1 MKALTP
7 KQLSSRLSRQ
17 LQSVS
22 QGVDQAIAWVEET
35 RRNVPRLDMEAD
47 RLIIKLRRCR
57 NKARGLSESSLKEI
71 AMGMFGLAQ
80 GGKTYL
86 LTSLAGG
93 ENGRIETSIGGVTLD
108 YQKNIN
114 PDNQQPAFVTRFTRQ
129 VEGKSTPNPVQLQLL
144 NEADIARI
152 IAYAVIL
159 DTDQG
164 NAPELDEQHI
174 ADHLKTLSLHRQQEP
189 VAGLTSDDVVALWD
203 YLMRHDA
210 RRQKPLERKFWPLAV
225 ELAPYLGI
233 DDRAALFSVLWGEQ
247 AEYTSLYRHFSHT
260 LEQLSG
266 ARKVLAPISLLVDE
280 SLQPDSGIFNAG
292 QFDRLNSPSDLSVQ
306 VRPIVN
312 GRAARGVELSLA
324 ELIMLAAEVQIPLL
338 SPPKETLFGQVDLLD
353 FPGFSLQDD
362 AEPEPDDDNP
372 DRLLRHK
379 PHPLSR
385 ALLRAKRAY
394 LLERYNDDQEMNLL
408 MVCTAAACKADVRH
422 VGRALD
428 FWVRH
433 TQGENPQIR
442 SRRKP
447 GLIWAVTRHDRRFTH
462 GHNNDEAVQRYVGN
476 PGDAWG
482 TMLAM
487 DKRGINR
494 MAAWLDAEVRRE
506 VKLGRINEQLSE
518 LQRELSDNLLGSWY
532 QPAGADDPA
541 RKQHIAESMLKALQT
556 RTGVHGELLERLL
569 PSREEL
575 RRLYLQ
581 QQEQQPPRNFASYQ
595 ETLDTA
601 VPLVSYEPFGVGLD
615 IDLFSDEEPVES
627 EDKEAKKTPVI
638 PAHADEETAD
648 SHSYEAE
655 FARNLYR
662 YWVNHL
668 RNLPENIAIIELLG
682 INRPTIEMLVEE
694 LITASVRLKID
705 DELQT
710 MLVDSGQLGINR
722 ESKADRQVSR
732 ALNVLGDFVAWLGF
746 QQVPE
751 AQRPDSR
758 VNKGNK
764 IFAKP
769 EKQVANFGS
778 SRRLTKLSATPV
790 NNTAYYIYDWLIG
803 LNEMIIQNAGYAA
816 GRDIKPKQR
825 ERLGTILNVI
835 KPAEG

>member
-1 MKALTP
+1 MKPLTP

-93 ENGRIETSIGGVTLD
+93 ENGRIETSVGGVTLD

-129 VEGKSTPNPVQLQLL
+129 VEGKNTPNPVQLQLL
-144 NEADIARI
+144 HEADIARI
-152 IAYAVIL
+152 MAYSFIL
-159 DTDQG
+159 EDAQNDT
-164 NAPELDEQHI
+164 AELDEQHI
-174 ADHLKTLSLHRQQEP
+174 AEHLKTLSLHRQQEP
-189 VAGLTSDDVVALWD
+189 VAGLGSDDVVALWD
-203 YLMRHDA
+203 YLTRHDA

-225 ELAPYLGI
+225 ELAPHLSI
-233 DDRAALFSVLWGEQ
+233 DDRASLFSVLWGER
-247 AEYTSLYRHFSHT
+247 ADYTSLYRHFAHT

-280 SLQPDSGIFNAG
+280 ALQPDSGIFNAS

-324 ELIMLAAEVQIPLL
+324 ELIMLTAEVLIPLL

-353 FPGFSLQDD
+353 FPGFSLQD
-362 AEPEPDDDNP
+362 EPEAEVDDDNP
-372 DRLLRHK
+372 DRLLRLK

-385 ALLRAKRAY
+385 ALMRAKRAY
-394 LLERYNDDQEMNLL
+394 LLERYTDDQEMNLL

-494 MAAWLDAEVRRE
+494 MAAWLDTEVRRE

-569 PSREEL
+569 PSRDEL
-575 RRLYLQ
+575 RHLYLQ
-581 QQEQQPPRNFASYQ
+581 QQVQQSRNFAAYQ
-595 ETLDTA
+595 ETPDTA
-601 VPLVSYEPFGVGLD
+601 VPMASYEPFGVGLD
-615 IDLFSDEEPVES
+615 IDLFSDDSEQAES
-627 EDKEAKKTPVI
+627 EEKPTPVV
-638 PAHADEETAD
+638 PVVQTEEDQAEN
-648 SHSYEAE
+648 HSYEAE

-662 YWVNHL
+662 YWINHL
-668 RNLPENIAIIELLG
+668 RNLPENVAIIELLG

-694 LITASVRLKID
+694 LITASVRLKLE
-705 DELQT
+705 DELQI

-746 QQVPE
+746 QQISE
-751 AQRPDSR
+751 SLRPDSR

-769 EKQVANFGS
+769 EKQVANFGA
-778 SRRLTKLSATPV
+778 SRRLTKLSVTPV

-825 ERLGTILNVI
+825 ERLGTILSQI
-835 KPAEG
+835 KPTES

>member
-1 MKALTP
+1 MKPLTP

-93 ENGRIETSIGGVTLD
+93 ENGRIETSVGGVTLD

-129 VEGKSTPNPVQLQLL
+129 VEGKNTPNPVQLQLL
-144 NEADIARI
+144 HEADIARI
-152 IAYAVIL
+152 MAYSFIL
-159 DTDQG
+159 EDAQNDT
-164 NAPELDEQHI
+164 AELDEQHI
-174 ADHLKTLSLHRQQEP
+174 AEHLKTLSLHRQQEP
-189 VAGLTSDDVVALWD
+189 VAGLGSDDVVALWD
-203 YLMRHDA
+203 YLTRHDA

-225 ELAPYLGI
+225 ELAPHLSI
-233 DDRAALFSVLWGEQ
+233 DDRASLFSVLWGER
-247 AEYTSLYRHFSHT
+247 ADYTSLYRHFAHT

-280 SLQPDSGIFNAG
+280 ALQPDSGIFNAS

-324 ELIMLAAEVQIPLL
+324 ELIMLTAEVLIPLL

-353 FPGFSLQDD
+353 FPGFSLQD
-362 AEPEPDDDNP
+362 EPEAESDDDNP
-372 DRLLRHK
+372 DRLLRLK

-394 LLERYNDDQEMNLL
+394 LLERYTDDQEMNLL

-494 MAAWLDAEVRRE
+494 MAAWLDTEVRRE

-569 PSREEL
+569 PSRDEL
-575 RRLYLQ
+575 RHLYLQ
-581 QQEQQPPRNFASYQ
+581 QQVQQSRNFAAYQ
-595 ETLDTA
+595 ETPDTA
-601 VPLVSYEPFGVGLD
+601 VPMASYEPFGVGLD
-615 IDLFSDEEPVES
+615 IDLFSDESEQAES
-627 EDKEAKKTPVI
+627 EEKPTPVV
-638 PAHADEETAD
+638 PVVQTEEDQAEN
-648 SHSYEAE
+648 HSYEAE

-662 YWVNHL
+662 YWINHL
-668 RNLPENIAIIELLG
+668 RNLPENVAIIELLG

-694 LITASVRLKID
+694 LITASIRLKLE
-705 DELQT
+705 DELQI

-746 QQVPE
+746 QQISE
-751 AQRPDSR
+751 SLRPDSR

-769 EKQVANFGS
+769 EKQVANFGA
-778 SRRLTKLSATPV
+778 SRRLTKLSVTPV

-825 ERLGTILNVI
+825 ERLGTILSQI
-835 KPAEG
+835 KPTEG

>member
-1 MKALTP
+1 MKPLTP

-22 QGVDQAIAWVEET
+22 QGVDQAITWVEET

-57 NKARGLSESSLKEI
+57 NKARGLSDSSLKEI

-93 ENGRIETSIGGVTLD
+93 ENGRIETSVGGVTLD

-129 VEGKSTPNPVQLQLL
+129 AEGKNTPNPVQLQLL

-152 IAYAVIL
+152 MAYAFIL
-159 DTDQG
+159 DDSQN

-174 ADHLKTLSLHRQQEP
+174 AEHLKTLSRHRQQEP
-189 VAGLTSDDVVALWD
+189 VAGLSSDDVVAIWD

-225 ELAPYLGI
+225 ELAPHLGI
-233 DDRAALFSVLWGEQ
+233 DDRASLFSILWGER
-247 AEYTSLYRHFSHT
+247 AEYTSLYRHFAHT

-266 ARKVLAPISLLVDE
+266 ARKVLAPISLLVDDA
-280 SLQPDSGIFNAG
+280 LQPDSGIFNAN
-292 QFDRLNSPSDLSVQ
+292 QFDRLNSPSDLSAQ

-312 GRAARGVELSLA
+312 GRAARTVELSLA
-324 ELIMLAAEVQIPLL
+324 ELIMLTAEVQIPLL

-353 FPGFSLQDD
+353 FPGFSLQD
-362 AEPEPDDDNP
+362 EPEFESDDENP
-372 DRLLRHK
+372 DRLLRLK

-394 LLERYNDDQEMNLL
+394 LLERYTDDQEMNLL

-462 GHNNDEAVQRYVGN
+462 GQNNDEAVQRYVGN

-494 MAAWLDAEVRRE
+494 MAAWLDTEVRRE

-532 QPAGADDPA
+532 QPSGADDPA
-541 RKQHIAESMLKALQT
+541 HKQRIAESMLKALQT

-569 PSREEL
+569 PSRDEL

-581 QQEQQPPRNFASYQ
+581 QQEQPQRNFASYQ
-595 ETLDTA
+595 ETPDTA

-615 IDLFSDEEPVES
+615 IDLFSNDTEQ
-627 EDKEAKKTPVI
+627 
-638 PAHADEETAD
+638 AD
-648 SHSYEAE
+648 SEEKTLLAAPVHTDEDQAENHSYETE

-668 RNLPENIAIIELLG
+668 RNLPENTAIIELLG

-694 LITASVRLKID
+694 LITASVRLRIED
-705 DELQT
+705 DLQI
-710 MLVDSGQLGINR
+710 MLVDSGQLGVNR

-746 QQVPE
+746 QQVSE
-751 AQRPDSR
+751 SLRPDSR

-769 EKQVANFGS
+769 EKQTANFGS

-825 ERLGTILNVI
+825 ERLGTILSLI
-835 KPAEG
+835 KPTEG

>member
-1 MKALTP
+1 MKPLTP

-93 ENGRIETSIGGVTLD
+93 ENGRIETSVGGVTLD

-129 VEGKSTPNPVQLQLL
+129 VEGKNTPNPVQLQLL
-144 NEADIARI
+144 HEADIARI
-152 IAYAVIL
+152 MAYSFIL
-159 DTDQG
+159 EDAQNDT
-164 NAPELDEQHI
+164 AELDEQHI
-174 ADHLKTLSLHRQQEP
+174 AEHLKTLSLHRQQEP
-189 VAGLTSDDVVALWD
+189 VAGLGSDDVVALWD
-203 YLMRHDA
+203 YLTRHDA

-225 ELAPYLGI
+225 ELAPHLSI
-233 DDRAALFSVLWGEQ
+233 DDRASLFSVLWGER
-247 AEYTSLYRHFSHT
+247 ADYTSLYRHFAHT

-280 SLQPDSGIFNAG
+280 ALQPDSGIFNAS

-312 GRAARGVELSLA
+312 GRAARGMELSLA
-324 ELIMLAAEVQIPLL
+324 ELIMLTAEVLIPLL

-353 FPGFSLQDD
+353 FPGFSLQD
-362 AEPEPDDDNP
+362 EPEAEVDDDNP
-372 DRLLRHK
+372 DRLLRLK

-394 LLERYNDDQEMNLL
+394 LLERYTDDQEMNLL

-494 MAAWLDAEVRRE
+494 MAAWLDTEVRRE

-569 PSREEL
+569 PSRDEL
-575 RRLYLQ
+575 RHLYLQ
-581 QQEQQPPRNFASYQ
+581 QQVQQSRNFAAYQ
-595 ETLDTA
+595 ETPDTA
-601 VPLVSYEPFGVGLD
+601 VPMASYEPFGVGLD
-615 IDLFSDEEPVES
+615 IDLFSDESEQAES
-627 EDKEAKKTPVI
+627 EEKPTPVV
-638 PAHADEETAD
+638 PVVQTEEDQAEN
-648 SHSYEAE
+648 HSYEAE

-662 YWVNHL
+662 YWINHL
-668 RNLPENIAIIELLG
+668 RNLPENVAIIELLG

-694 LITASVRLKID
+694 LITASVRLKLE
-705 DELQT
+705 DELQI

-746 QQVPE
+746 QQISE
-751 AQRPDSR
+751 SLRPDSR

-769 EKQVANFGS
+769 EKQVANFGA
-778 SRRLTKLSATPV
+778 SRRLTKLSVTPV

-825 ERLGTILNVI
+825 ERLGTILSQI
-835 KPAEG
+835 KPTES

>member
-1 MKALTP
+1 MKPLTP

-93 ENGRIETSIGGVTLD
+93 ENGRIETSVGGVTLD

-129 VEGKSTPNPVQLQLL
+129 VEGKNTPNPVQLQLL

-152 IAYAVIL
+152 MAYSFIL
-159 DTDQG
+159 EDAQNDT
-164 NAPELDEQHI
+164 AELDEQHI
-174 ADHLKTLSLHRQQEP
+174 AEHLKTLSLHRQQEP
-189 VAGLTSDDVVALWD
+189 VAGLSSDDVVALWD
-203 YLMRHDA
+203 YLTRHDA

-225 ELAPYLGI
+225 ELAPHLSI
-233 DDRAALFSVLWGEQ
+233 DDRASLFSVLWGER
-247 AEYTSLYRHFSHT
+247 ADYTSLYRHFAHT

-280 SLQPDSGIFNAG
+280 ALQPDSGIFNAS

-324 ELIMLAAEVQIPLL
+324 ELIMLTAEVLIPLL
-338 SPPKETLFGQVDLLD
+338 APPKETLFGQVDLLD
-353 FPGFSLQDD
+353 FPGFSLQD
-362 AEPEPDDDNP
+362 EPEAEVDDDNP
-372 DRLLRHK
+372 DRLLRLK

-394 LLERYNDDQEMNLL
+394 LLERYTDDQEMNLL

-494 MAAWLDAEVRRE
+494 MAAWLDTEVRRE

-569 PSREEL
+569 PSRDEL
-575 RRLYLQ
+575 RHLYLQ
-581 QQEQQPPRNFASYQ
+581 QQVQQSRNFAAYQ
-595 ETLDTA
+595 ETPDTA
-601 VPLVSYEPFGVGLD
+601 VPMASYEPFGVGLD
-615 IDLFSDEEPVES
+615 IDLFSDESAQAES
-627 EDKEAKKTPVI
+627 EEKPTPVV
-638 PAHADEETAD
+638 PVVQTEEDQAEN
-648 SHSYEAE
+648 HSYEAE

-662 YWVNHL
+662 YWINHL
-668 RNLPENIAIIELLG
+668 RNLPENVAIIELLG

-694 LITASVRLKID
+694 LITASIRLKLE
-705 DELQT
+705 DELQI

-746 QQVPE
+746 QQISE
-751 AQRPDSR
+751 SLRPDSR

-769 EKQVANFGS
+769 EKQVANFGA
-778 SRRLTKLSATPV
+778 SRRLTKLSVTPV

-825 ERLGTILNVI
+825 ERLGTILSQI
-835 KPAEG
+835 KPTES

>member
-1 MKALTP
+1 MKPLTP

-93 ENGRIETSIGGVTLD
+93 ENGRIETSVGGVTLD

-129 VEGKSTPNPVQLQLL
+129 VDGKNTPNPVQLQLL

-152 IAYAVIL
+152 IAYSFIL
-159 DTDQG
+159 EDAQSDT
-164 NAPELDEQHI
+164 AELDEQHI
-174 ADHLKTLSLHRQQEP
+174 AEHLKTLSLHRQQEP
-189 VAGLTSDDVVALWD
+189 VTGLSSDDVVALWD
-203 YLMRHDA
+203 YLTRHDA
-210 RRQKPLERKFWPLAV
+210 RRQKPLERKFWPMAV
-225 ELAPYLGI
+225 ELAPHLSI
-233 DDRAALFSVLWGEQ
+233 DDRASLFSVLWGER
-247 AEYTSLYRHFSHT
+247 ADYTSLYRHFAHT

-280 SLQPDSGIFNAG
+280 SLQPDSGIFNAS

-324 ELIMLAAEVQIPLL
+324 ELIMLAAEVLIPLL
-338 SPPKETLFGQVDLLD
+338 SPPKESLFGQVDLLD
-353 FPGFSLQDD
+353 FPGFSLQD
-362 AEPEPDDDNP
+362 EPEAESDDDNP
-372 DRLLRHK
+372 DRLLRLK

-394 LLERYNDDQEMNLL
+394 LLERYTDDQEMNLL

-494 MAAWLDAEVRRE
+494 MAAWLDTEVRRE

-569 PSREEL
+569 PSRDEL
-575 RRLYLQ
+575 RHLYLQ
-581 QQEQQPPRNFASYQ
+581 QQEQQSRNFVAYQ
-595 ETLDTA
+595 ETQDTT
-601 VPLVSYEPFGVGLD
+601 VPMASYEPFGVGLD
-615 IDLFSDEEPVES
+615 IDLFGDDSEQAES
-627 EDKEAKKTPVI
+627 EEKPTPAV
-638 PAHADEETAD
+638 PVQTEEDQAEN
-648 SHSYEAE
+648 HSYEAE

-662 YWVNHL
+662 YWINHL
-668 RNLPENIAIIELLG
+668 RNLPENVAIIELLG

-694 LITASVRLKID
+694 LITASIRLKLE
-705 DELQT
+705 DELQI

-746 QQVPE
+746 QQISE
-751 AQRPDSR
+751 SLRPDSR

-769 EKQVANFGS
+769 EKQVANFGA
-778 SRRLTKLSATPV
+778 SRRLTKLSVTPV

-825 ERLGTILNVI
+825 ERLGTILSLI
-835 KPAEG
+835 KPTEG

>member
-1 MKALTP
+1 MKPLTP

-93 ENGRIETSIGGVTLD
+93 ENGRIETSVGGVTLD

-129 VEGKSTPNPVQLQLL
+129 VEGKNTPNPVQLQLL
-144 NEADIARI
+144 HEADIARI
-152 IAYAVIL
+152 IAYSFIL
-159 DTDQG
+159 EDAQNDT
-164 NAPELDEQHI
+164 AELDEQHI
-174 ADHLKTLSLHRQQEP
+174 AEHLKTLSLHRQQEP
-189 VAGLTSDDVVALWD
+189 VAGLGSDDVVALWD
-203 YLMRHDA
+203 YLTRHDA
-210 RRQKPLERKFWPLAV
+210 RRQKPLERKFWPMAV
-225 ELAPYLGI
+225 ELAPHLSI
-233 DDRAALFSVLWGEQ
+233 DDRASLFSVLWGER
-247 AEYTSLYRHFSHT
+247 ADYTSLYRHFAHT

-280 SLQPDSGIFNAG
+280 ALQPDSGIFNAS
-292 QFDRLNSPSDLSVQ
+292 QLDRLNSPSDLSVQ

-324 ELIMLAAEVQIPLL
+324 ELIMLAAEVLIPLL
-338 SPPKETLFGQVDLLD
+338 SPPKESLFGQVDLLD

-362 AEPEPDDDNP
+362 AEPESDDDNP
-372 DRLLRHK
+372 DRLLRLK

-394 LLERYNDDQEMNLL
+394 LLERYTDDQEMNLL

-494 MAAWLDAEVRRE
+494 MAAWLDTEVRRE

-569 PSREEL
+569 PSRDEL
-575 RRLYLQ
+575 RHLYLQ
-581 QQEQQPPRNFASYQ
+581 QQEQQSRNFAAYQ
-595 ETLDTA
+595 ETQDTA
-601 VPLVSYEPFGVGLD
+601 VPMASYEPFGVGLD
-615 IDLFSDEEPVES
+615 IDLFSDESAQVES
-627 EDKEAKKTPVI
+627 EEKPTPVV
-638 PAHADEETAD
+638 PVVQTEEDQAEN
-648 SHSYEAE
+648 HSYEAE

-662 YWVNHL
+662 YWINHL
-668 RNLPENIAIIELLG
+668 RNLPENVAIIELLG

-694 LITASVRLKID
+694 LITASIRLKLE
-705 DELQT
+705 DELQI

-746 QQVPE
+746 QQISE
-751 AQRPDSR
+751 SLRPDSR

-769 EKQVANFGS
+769 EKQVANFGA
-778 SRRLTKLSATPV
+778 SRRLTKLSVTPV

-825 ERLGTILNVI
+825 ERLGTILSQI
-835 KPAEG
+835 KPTEG

>member
-1 MKALTP
+1 MKPLTP

-93 ENGRIETSIGGVTLD
+93 ENGRIETSVGGVTLD

-129 VEGKSTPNPVQLQLL
+129 VEGKNTPNPVQLQLL

-152 IAYAVIL
+152 MAYSFIL
-159 DTDQG
+159 EDAQNDT
-164 NAPELDEQHI
+164 AELDEQHI
-174 ADHLKTLSLHRQQEP
+174 AEHLKTLSLHRQQEP
-189 VAGLTSDDVVALWD
+189 VAGLGSDDVVALWD
-203 YLMRHDA
+203 YLTRHDA

-225 ELAPYLGI
+225 ELAPHLSI
-233 DDRAALFSVLWGEQ
+233 DDRASLFSVLWGER
-247 AEYTSLYRHFSHT
+247 ADYTSLYRHFAHT

-280 SLQPDSGIFNAG
+280 ALQPDSGIFNAS

-324 ELIMLAAEVQIPLL
+324 ELIMLTAEVLIPLL
-338 SPPKETLFGQVDLLD
+338 APPKETLFGQVDLLD
-353 FPGFSLQDD
+353 FPGFSLQD
-362 AEPEPDDDNP
+362 EPEAEVDDDNP
-372 DRLLRHK
+372 DRLLRLK

-394 LLERYNDDQEMNLL
+394 LLERYTDDQEMNLL

-494 MAAWLDAEVRRE
+494 MAAWLDTEVRRE

-569 PSREEL
+569 PSRDEL
-575 RRLYLQ
+575 RHLYLQ
-581 QQEQQPPRNFASYQ
+581 QQVQQSRNFAAYQ
-595 ETLDTA
+595 ETPDTA
-601 VPLVSYEPFGVGLD
+601 VPMASYEPFGVGLD
-615 IDLFSDEEPVES
+615 IDLFSDESAQAES
-627 EDKEAKKTPVI
+627 EEKPTPVV
-638 PAHADEETAD
+638 PVVQTEEDQAEN
-648 SHSYEAE
+648 HSYEAE

-662 YWVNHL
+662 YWINHL
-668 RNLPENIAIIELLG
+668 RNLPENVAIIELLG

-694 LITASVRLKID
+694 LITASIRLKLE
-705 DELQT
+705 DELQI

-746 QQVPE
+746 QQISE
-751 AQRPDSR
+751 SLRPDSR

-769 EKQVANFGS
+769 EKQVANFGA
-778 SRRLTKLSATPV
+778 SRRLTKLSVTPV

-825 ERLGTILNVI
+825 ERLGTILSQI
-835 KPAEG
+835 KPTES

>member
-1 MKALTP
+1 MKPLTP

-93 ENGRIETSIGGVTLD
+93 ENGRIETSVGGVTLD

-129 VEGKSTPNPVQLQLL
+129 VEGKNTPNPVQLQLL
-144 NEADIARI
+144 HEADIARI
-152 IAYAVIL
+152 MAYSFIL
-159 DTDQG
+159 EDAQNDT
-164 NAPELDEQHI
+164 AELDEQHI
-174 ADHLKTLSLHRQQEP
+174 AEHLKTLSLHRQQEP
-189 VAGLTSDDVVALWD
+189 VAGLGSDDVVALWD
-203 YLMRHDA
+203 YLTRHDA
-210 RRQKPLERKFWPLAV
+210 RRQKPLERKFWPMAV
-225 ELAPYLGI
+225 ELAPHLSI
-233 DDRAALFSVLWGEQ
+233 DDRASLFSVLWGER
-247 AEYTSLYRHFSHT
+247 ADYTSLYRHFAHT

-280 SLQPDSGIFNAG
+280 ALQPDSGIFNAS
-292 QFDRLNSPSDLSVQ
+292 QLDRLNSPSDLSVQ

-324 ELIMLAAEVQIPLL
+324 ELIMLAAEVLIPLL
-338 SPPKETLFGQVDLLD
+338 SPPKESLFGQVDLLD

-362 AEPEPDDDNP
+362 AEPESDDDNP
-372 DRLLRHK
+372 DRLLRLK

-394 LLERYNDDQEMNLL
+394 LLERYTDDQEMNLL

-487 DKRGINR
+487 DKRSINR
-494 MAAWLDAEVRRE
+494 MAAWLDTEVRRE

-569 PSREEL
+569 PSRDEL
-575 RRLYLQ
+575 RHLYLQ
-581 QQEQQPPRNFASYQ
+581 QQEQQSRNFAAYQ
-595 ETLDTA
+595 ETQDTA
-601 VPLVSYEPFGVGLD
+601 VPMASYEPFGVGLD
-615 IDLFSDEEPVES
+615 IDLFSDESAQVES
-627 EDKEAKKTPVI
+627 EEKPTPVV
-638 PAHADEETAD
+638 PVVQTEEDQAEN
-648 SHSYEAE
+648 HSYEAE

-662 YWVNHL
+662 YWINHL
-668 RNLPENIAIIELLG
+668 RNLPENVAIIELLG

-694 LITASVRLKID
+694 LITASIRLKLE
-705 DELQT
+705 DELQI

-746 QQVPE
+746 QQISE
-751 AQRPDSR
+751 SLRPDSR

-769 EKQVANFGS
+769 EKQVANFGA
-778 SRRLTKLSATPV
+778 SRRLTKLSVTPV

-825 ERLGTILNVI
+825 ERLGTILSLI
-835 KPAEG
+835 KPTEG

>member
-1 MKALTP
+1 MKPLTP

-93 ENGRIETSIGGVTLD
+93 ENGRIETSVGGVTLD

-129 VEGKSTPNPVQLQLL
+129 VEGKNTPNPVQLQLL
-144 NEADIARI
+144 HEADIARI
-152 IAYAVIL
+152 MAYSFIL
-159 DTDQG
+159 EDAQNDT
-164 NAPELDEQHI
+164 AELDEQHI
-174 ADHLKTLSLHRQQEP
+174 AEHLKTLSLHRQQEP
-189 VAGLTSDDVVALWD
+189 VAGLGSDDVVALWD
-203 YLMRHDA
+203 YLTRHDA

-225 ELAPYLGI
+225 ELAPHLSI
-233 DDRAALFSVLWGEQ
+233 DDRASLFSVLWGER
-247 AEYTSLYRHFSHT
+247 ADYTSLYRHFAHT

-280 SLQPDSGIFNAG
+280 ALQPDSGIFNAS

-324 ELIMLAAEVQIPLL
+324 ELIMLTAEVLIPLL

-353 FPGFSLQDD
+353 FPGFSLQD
-362 AEPEPDDDNP
+362 EPEAEVDDDNP
-372 DRLLRHK
+372 DRLLRLK

-394 LLERYNDDQEMNLL
+394 LLERYTDDQEMNLL

-494 MAAWLDAEVRRE
+494 MAAWLDTEVRRE

-569 PSREEL
+569 PSRDEL
-575 RRLYLQ
+575 RHLYLQ
-581 QQEQQPPRNFASYQ
+581 QQVQQSRNFAAYQ
-595 ETLDTA
+595 ETPDTA
-601 VPLVSYEPFGVGLD
+601 VPMASYEPFGVGLD
-615 IDLFSDEEPVES
+615 IDLFSDDSEQAES
-627 EDKEAKKTPVI
+627 EEKPTPVV
-638 PAHADEETAD
+638 PVVQTEEDQAEN
-648 SHSYEAE
+648 HSYEAE

-662 YWVNHL
+662 YWINHL
-668 RNLPENIAIIELLG
+668 RNLPENVAIIELLG

-694 LITASVRLKID
+694 LITASVRLKLE
-705 DELQT
+705 DELQI

-746 QQVPE
+746 QQISE
-751 AQRPDSR
+751 SLRPDSR

-769 EKQVANFGS
+769 EKQVANFGA
-778 SRRLTKLSATPV
+778 SRRLTKLSVTPV

-825 ERLGTILNVI
+825 ERLGTILSQI
-835 KPAEG
+835 KPTES

>member
-1 MKALTP
+1 MKPLTP

-93 ENGRIETSIGGVTLD
+93 ENGRIETSVGGVTLD

-129 VEGKSTPNPVQLQLL
+129 VDGKNTPNPVQLQLL

-152 IAYAVIL
+152 IAYSFIL
-159 DTDQG
+159 EDVQSDT
-164 NAPELDEQHI
+164 AELDEQHI
-174 ADHLKTLSLHRQQEP
+174 AEHLKTLSLHRQQEP
-189 VAGLTSDDVVALWD
+189 VTGLSSDDVVALWD
-203 YLMRHDA
+203 YLTRHDA

-225 ELAPYLGI
+225 ELAPHLSI
-233 DDRAALFSVLWGEQ
+233 DDRASLFSVLWGER
-247 AEYTSLYRHFSHT
+247 ADYTSLYRHFAHT

-280 SLQPDSGIFNAG
+280 SLQPDSGIFNAS

-324 ELIMLAAEVQIPLL
+324 ELIMLAAEVLIPLL
-338 SPPKETLFGQVDLLD
+338 SPPKESLFGQVDLLD
-353 FPGFSLQDD
+353 FPGFSLQD
-362 AEPEPDDDNP
+362 EPEAESDDDNP
-372 DRLLRHK
+372 DRLLRLK

-394 LLERYNDDQEMNLL
+394 LLERYTDDQEMNLL

-494 MAAWLDAEVRRE
+494 MAAWLDTEVRRE

-569 PSREEL
+569 PSRDEL
-575 RRLYLQ
+575 RHLYLQ
-581 QQEQQPPRNFASYQ
+581 QQEQQSRNFVAYQ
-595 ETLDTA
+595 ETQDTT
-601 VPLVSYEPFGVGLD
+601 VPMASYEPFGVGLD
-615 IDLFSDEEPVES
+615 IDLFGDDSEQAES
-627 EDKEAKKTPVI
+627 EEKPTPAAPVQT
-638 PAHADEETAD
+638 EEDQAEN
-648 SHSYEAE
+648 HSYEAE

-662 YWVNHL
+662 YWINHL
-668 RNLPENIAIIELLG
+668 RNLPENVAIIELLG

-694 LITASVRLKID
+694 LITASIRLKLE
-705 DELQT
+705 DELQI

-746 QQVPE
+746 QQISE
-751 AQRPDSR
+751 SLRPDSR

-769 EKQVANFGS
+769 EKQVANFGA
-778 SRRLTKLSATPV
+778 SRRLTKLSVTPV

-825 ERLGTILNVI
+825 ERLGTILSLI
-835 KPAEG
+835 KPTEG

>member
-1 MKALTP
+1 MKPLTP

-93 ENGRIETSIGGVTLD
+93 ENGRIETSVGGVTLD

-129 VEGKSTPNPVQLQLL
+129 VEGKNTPNPVQLQLL
-144 NEADIARI
+144 HEADIARI
-152 IAYAVIL
+152 MAYSFIL
-159 DTDQG
+159 EDAQNDT
-164 NAPELDEQHI
+164 AELDEQHI
-174 ADHLKTLSLHRQQEP
+174 AEHLKTLSLHRQQEP
-189 VAGLTSDDVVALWD
+189 VAGLGSDDVVALWD
-203 YLMRHDA
+203 YLTRHDA

-225 ELAPYLGI
+225 ELAPHLSI
-233 DDRAALFSVLWGEQ
+233 DDRASLFSVLWSER
-247 AEYTSLYRHFSHT
+247 ADYTSLYRHFAHT

-280 SLQPDSGIFNAG
+280 ALQPDSGIFNAS

-324 ELIMLAAEVQIPLL
+324 ELIMLTAEVLIPLL

-353 FPGFSLQDD
+353 FPGFSLQD
-362 AEPEPDDDNP
+362 EPEAEVDDDNP
-372 DRLLRHK
+372 DRLLRLK

-394 LLERYNDDQEMNLL
+394 LLERYTDDQEMNLL

-494 MAAWLDAEVRRE
+494 MAAWLDTEVRRE

-569 PSREEL
+569 PSRDEL
-575 RRLYLQ
+575 RHLYLQ
-581 QQEQQPPRNFASYQ
+581 QQVQQSRNFAAYQ
-595 ETLDTA
+595 ETPDTA
-601 VPLVSYEPFGVGLD
+601 VPMASYEPFGVGLD
-615 IDLFSDEEPVES
+615 IDLFSDESEQAES
-627 EDKEAKKTPVI
+627 EEKPTPVV
-638 PAHADEETAD
+638 PAVQTEEEQAEN
-648 SHSYEAE
+648 HSYEAE

-662 YWVNHL
+662 YWINHL
-668 RNLPENIAIIELLG
+668 RNLPENVAIIELLG

-694 LITASVRLKID
+694 LITASIRLKLE
-705 DELQT
+705 DELQI

-746 QQVPE
+746 QQISE
-751 AQRPDSR
+751 SLRPDSR

-769 EKQVANFGS
+769 EKQVANFGAS
-778 SRRLTKLSATPV
+778 HRLTKLSVTPV

-825 ERLGTILNVI
+825 ERLGTILSQI
-835 KPAEG
+835 KPTEG

>member
-1 MKALTP
+1 MKPLTP

-93 ENGRIETSIGGVTLD
+93 ENGRIETSVGGVTLD

-129 VEGKSTPNPVQLQLL
+129 VDGKNTPNPVQLQLL

-152 IAYAVIL
+152 IAYSFIL
-159 DTDQG
+159 EDVQSDT
-164 NAPELDEQHI
+164 AELDEQHI
-174 ADHLKTLSLHRQQEP
+174 AEHLKTLSLHRQQEP
-189 VAGLTSDDVVALWD
+189 VTGLSSDDVVALWD
-203 YLMRHDA
+203 YLTRHDA
-210 RRQKPLERKFWPLAV
+210 RRQKPLERKFWPMAV
-225 ELAPYLGI
+225 ELAPHLSI
-233 DDRAALFSVLWGEQ
+233 DDRASLFSVLWGER
-247 AEYTSLYRHFSHT
+247 ADYTSLYRHFAHT

-280 SLQPDSGIFNAG
+280 SLQPDSGIFNAS

-324 ELIMLAAEVQIPLL
+324 ELIMLAAEVLIPLL
-338 SPPKETLFGQVDLLD
+338 SPPKESLFGQVDLLD
-353 FPGFSLQDD
+353 FPGFSLQD
-362 AEPEPDDDNP
+362 EPEAESDDDNP
-372 DRLLRHK
+372 DRLLRLK

-394 LLERYNDDQEMNLL
+394 LLERYTDDQEMNLL

-494 MAAWLDAEVRRE
+494 MAAWLDTEVRRE

-569 PSREEL
+569 PSRDEL
-575 RRLYLQ
+575 RHLYLQ
-581 QQEQQPPRNFASYQ
+581 QQEQQSRNFVAYQ
-595 ETLDTA
+595 ETQDTT
-601 VPLVSYEPFGVGLD
+601 VPMASYEPFGVGLD
-615 IDLFSDEEPVES
+615 IDLFGDDSEQAES
-627 EDKEAKKTPVI
+627 EEKPTPAV
-638 PAHADEETAD
+638 PVQTEEDQAEN
-648 SHSYEAE
+648 HSYEAE

-662 YWVNHL
+662 YWINHL
-668 RNLPENIAIIELLG
+668 RNLPENVAIIELLG

-694 LITASVRLKID
+694 LITASIRLKLE
-705 DELQT
+705 DELQI

-746 QQVPE
+746 QQISE
-751 AQRPDSR
+751 SLRPDSR

-769 EKQVANFGS
+769 EKQVANFGA
-778 SRRLTKLSATPV
+778 SRRLTKLSVTPV

-825 ERLGTILNVI
+825 ERLGTILSLI
-835 KPAEG
+835 KPTEG

>member
-1 MKALTP
+1 MKPLTP

-93 ENGRIETSIGGVTLD
+93 ENGRIETSVGGVTLD

-129 VEGKSTPNPVQLQLL
+129 VEGKNTPNPVQLQLL
-144 NEADIARI
+144 NEADVARI
-152 IAYAVIL
+152 MAYSFIL
-159 DTDQG
+159 EDAQNDT
-164 NAPELDEQHI
+164 AELDEQHI
-174 ADHLKTLSLHRQQEP
+174 AEHLKTLSLHRQQEP
-189 VAGLTSDDVVALWD
+189 VTGLSSDDVVALWD
-203 YLMRHDA
+203 YLTRHDA

-225 ELAPYLGI
+225 ELAPHLSI
-233 DDRAALFSVLWGEQ
+233 DDRASLFSVLWGER
-247 AEYTSLYRHFSHT
+247 ADYTSLYRHFAHT

-280 SLQPDSGIFNAG
+280 ALQPDSGIFNAS

-324 ELIMLAAEVQIPLL
+324 ELIMLTAEVLVPLL

-353 FPGFSLQDD
+353 FPGFSLQD
-362 AEPEPDDDNP
+362 EPEAEVDDDNP
-372 DRLLRHK
+372 DRLLRLK

-385 ALLRAKRAY
+385 TLLRAKRAY
-394 LLERYNDDQEMNLL
+394 LLERYTDDQEMNLL

-494 MAAWLDAEVRRE
+494 MTAWLDTEVRRE

-569 PSREEL
+569 PSRDEL
-575 RRLYLQ
+575 RHLYLQ
-581 QQEQQPPRNFASYQ
+581 QQVQQSRNFAAYQ
-595 ETLDTA
+595 ETPDTA
-601 VPLVSYEPFGVGLD
+601 VPMASYEPFGVGLD
-615 IDLFSDEEPVES
+615 IDLFSDESAQAES
-627 EDKEAKKTPVI
+627 EEKPTPVV
-638 PAHADEETAD
+638 PVVQTEEDQAEN
-648 SHSYEAE
+648 HSYEAE

-662 YWVNHL
+662 YWINHL
-668 RNLPENIAIIELLG
+668 RNLPENVAIIELLG

-694 LITASVRLKID
+694 LITASIRLKLE
-705 DELQT
+705 DELQI

-746 QQVPE
+746 QQISE
-751 AQRPDSR
+751 SLRPDSR

-769 EKQVANFGS
+769 EKQVANFGA
-778 SRRLTKLSATPV
+778 SRRLTKLSVTPV

-825 ERLGTILNVI
+825 ERLGTILSQI
-835 KPAEG
+835 KPTES

>member
-1 MKALTP
+1 MKPLTP

-93 ENGRIETSIGGVTLD
+93 ENGRIETSVGGVTLD

-129 VEGKSTPNPVQLQLL
+129 VEGKNTPNPVQLQLL
-144 NEADIARI
+144 HEADIARI
-152 IAYAVIL
+152 MAYSFIL
-159 DTDQG
+159 EDAQNDT
-164 NAPELDEQHI
+164 AELDEQHI
-174 ADHLKTLSLHRQQEP
+174 AEHLKTLSLHRQQEP
-189 VAGLTSDDVVALWD
+189 VAGLGSDDVVALWD
-203 YLMRHDA
+203 YLTRHDA

-225 ELAPYLGI
+225 ELAPHLSI
-233 DDRAALFSVLWGEQ
+233 DDRASLFSVLWGER
-247 AEYTSLYRHFSHT
+247 ADYTSLYRHFAHT

-280 SLQPDSGIFNAG
+280 ALQPDSGIFNAS

-324 ELIMLAAEVQIPLL
+324 ELIMLTAEVLIPLL

-353 FPGFSLQDD
+353 FPGFSLQD
-362 AEPEPDDDNP
+362 EPEAEVDDDNP
-372 DRLLRHK
+372 DRLLRLK

-394 LLERYNDDQEMNLL
+394 LLERYTDDQEMNLL

-494 MAAWLDAEVRRE
+494 MAAWLDTEVRRE

-569 PSREEL
+569 PSRDEL
-575 RRLYLQ
+575 RHLYLQ
-581 QQEQQPPRNFASYQ
+581 QQVQQSRNFAAYQ
-595 ETLDTA
+595 ETPDTA
-601 VPLVSYEPFGVGLD
+601 VPMASYEPFGVGLD
-615 IDLFSDEEPVES
+615 IDLFSDESEQAES
-627 EDKEAKKTPVI
+627 EEKPTPVV
-638 PAHADEETAD
+638 PVVQTEEDQAEN
-648 SHSYEAE
+648 HSYEAE

-662 YWVNHL
+662 YWINHL
-668 RNLPENIAIIELLG
+668 RNLPENVAIIELLG

-694 LITASVRLKID
+694 LITASIRLKLE
-705 DELQT
+705 DELQI

-746 QQVPE
+746 QQISE
-751 AQRPDSR
+751 SLRPDSR

-769 EKQVANFGS
+769 EKQVANFGA
-778 SRRLTKLSATPV
+778 SRRLTKLSVTPV

-825 ERLGTILNVI
+825 ERLGTILSQI
-835 KPAEG
+835 KPTEG

>member
-1 MKALTP
+1 MKPLTP

-93 ENGRIETSIGGVTLD
+93 ENGRIETSVGGVTLD

-129 VEGKSTPNPVQLQLL
+129 VEGKNTPNPVQLQLL
-144 NEADIARI
+144 HEADIARI
-152 IAYAVIL
+152 MAYSFIL
-159 DTDQG
+159 EDAQNDT
-164 NAPELDEQHI
+164 AELDEQHI
-174 ADHLKTLSLHRQQEP
+174 AEHLKTLSLHRQQEP
-189 VAGLTSDDVVALWD
+189 VAGLGSDDVVALWD
-203 YLMRHDA
+203 YLTRHDA

-225 ELAPYLGI
+225 ELAPHLSI
-233 DDRAALFSVLWGEQ
+233 DDRASLFSVLWGER
-247 AEYTSLYRHFSHT
+247 ADYTSLYRHFAHT

-280 SLQPDSGIFNAG
+280 ALQPDSGIFNAS

-324 ELIMLAAEVQIPLL
+324 ELIMLTAEVLIPLL

-353 FPGFSLQDD
+353 FPGFSLQD
-362 AEPEPDDDNP
+362 EPEAESDDDNP
-372 DRLLRHK
+372 DRLLRLK

-394 LLERYNDDQEMNLL
+394 LLERYTDDQEMNLL

-494 MAAWLDAEVRRE
+494 MAAWLDTEVRRE

-569 PSREEL
+569 PSRDEL
-575 RRLYLQ
+575 RHLYLQ
-581 QQEQQPPRNFASYQ
+581 QQVQQSRNFAAYQ
-595 ETLDTA
+595 ETPDTA
-601 VPLVSYEPFGVGLD
+601 VPMASYEPFGVGLD
-615 IDLFSDEEPVES
+615 IDLFSDESEQAES
-627 EDKEAKKTPVI
+627 EEKPTPVV
-638 PAHADEETAD
+638 PVAQTEEDQTEN
-648 SHSYEAE
+648 HSYEAE

-662 YWVNHL
+662 YWINHL
-668 RNLPENIAIIELLG
+668 RNLPENVAIIELLG

-694 LITASVRLKID
+694 LITASVRLKLE
-705 DELQT
+705 DELQI

-746 QQVPE
+746 QQISE
-751 AQRPDSR
+751 SLRPDSR

-769 EKQVANFGS
+769 EKQVANFGA
-778 SRRLTKLSATPV
+778 SRRLTKLSVTPV

-825 ERLGTILNVI
+825 ERLGTILSQI
-835 KPAEG
+835 KPTEG

>member
-1 MKALTP
+1 MKPLTP

-93 ENGRIETSIGGVTLD
+93 ENGRIETSVGGVTLD

-129 VEGKSTPNPVQLQLL
+129 VEGKNTPNPVQLQLL
-144 NEADIARI
+144 HEADIARI
-152 IAYAVIL
+152 MAYSFIL
-159 DTDQG
+159 EDAQNDT
-164 NAPELDEQHI
+164 AELDEQHI
-174 ADHLKTLSLHRQQEP
+174 AEHLKTLSLHRQQEP
-189 VAGLTSDDVVALWD
+189 VPGLGSDDVVALWD
-203 YLMRHDA
+203 YLTRHDA

-225 ELAPYLGI
+225 ELAPHLSI
-233 DDRAALFSVLWGEQ
+233 DDRASLFSVLWGER
-247 AEYTSLYRHFSHT
+247 ADYTSLYRHFAHT

-280 SLQPDSGIFNAG
+280 ALQPDSGIFNAS

-324 ELIMLAAEVQIPLL
+324 ELIMLTAEVLIPLL

-353 FPGFSLQDD
+353 FPGFSLQD
-362 AEPEPDDDNP
+362 EPEAEVDDDNP
-372 DRLLRHK
+372 DRLLRLK

-394 LLERYNDDQEMNLL
+394 LLERYTDDQEMNLL

-494 MAAWLDAEVRRE
+494 MAAWLDTEVRRE

-569 PSREEL
+569 PSRDEL
-575 RRLYLQ
+575 RHLYLQ
-581 QQEQQPPRNFASYQ
+581 QQVQQSRNFAAYQ
-595 ETLDTA
+595 ETPDTA
-601 VPLVSYEPFGVGLD
+601 VPMASYEPFGVGLD
-615 IDLFSDEEPVES
+615 IDLFSDDSEQAES
-627 EDKEAKKTPVI
+627 EEKPTPVV
-638 PAHADEETAD
+638 PVVQTEEDQAEN
-648 SHSYEAE
+648 HSYEAE

-662 YWVNHL
+662 YWINHL
-668 RNLPENIAIIELLG
+668 RNLPENVAIIELLG

-694 LITASVRLKID
+694 LITASVRLKLE
-705 DELQT
+705 DELQI

-746 QQVPE
+746 QQISE
-751 AQRPDSR
+751 SLRPDSR

-769 EKQVANFGS
+769 EKQVANFGA
-778 SRRLTKLSATPV
+778 SRRLTKLSVTPV

-825 ERLGTILNVI
+825 ERLGTILSQI
-835 KPAEG
+835 KPTES

>member
-1 MKALTP
+1 MKPLTP

-93 ENGRIETSIGGVTLD
+93 ENGRIETSVGGVTLD

-129 VEGKSTPNPVQLQLL
+129 VDGKNTPNPVQLQLL

-152 IAYAVIL
+152 IAYSFIL
-159 DTDQG
+159 EETQSDTV
-164 NAPELDEQHI
+164 ELDEQHI
-174 ADHLKTLSLHRQQEP
+174 AEHLKTLSLHRQQEL
-189 VAGLTSDDVVALWD
+189 VTGLSSDDVVALWD
-203 YLMRHDA
+203 YLTRHDA
-210 RRQKPLERKFWPLAV
+210 RRQKPLERKFWPMAV
-225 ELAPYLGI
+225 ELAPHLSI
-233 DDRAALFSVLWGEQ
+233 DDRASLFSVLWGER
-247 AEYTSLYRHFSHT
+247 ADYTSLYRHFAHT

-280 SLQPDSGIFNAG
+280 SLQPDSGIFNAS

-324 ELIMLAAEVQIPLL
+324 ELIMLAAEVLIPLL
-338 SPPKETLFGQVDLLD
+338 SPPKESLFGQVDLLD
-353 FPGFSLQDD
+353 FPGFSLQD
-362 AEPEPDDDNP
+362 EPEAESDDDNP
-372 DRLLRHK
+372 DRLLRLK

-394 LLERYNDDQEMNLL
+394 LLERYTDDQEMNLL

-494 MAAWLDAEVRRE
+494 MAAWLDTEVRRE

-569 PSREEL
+569 PSRDEL
-575 RRLYLQ
+575 RHLYLQ
-581 QQEQQPPRNFASYQ
+581 QQEQQSRNFVAYQ
-595 ETLDTA
+595 ETQDTT
-601 VPLVSYEPFGVGLD
+601 VPMTSYEPFGVGLD
-615 IDLFSDEEPVES
+615 IDLFGDDSEQAES
-627 EDKEAKKTPVI
+627 EEKPTPAAPVQT
-638 PAHADEETAD
+638 EEDQAEN
-648 SHSYEAE
+648 HSYEAE

-662 YWVNHL
+662 YWINHL
-668 RNLPENIAIIELLG
+668 RNLPENVAIIELLG

-694 LITASVRLKID
+694 LITASIRLKLE
-705 DELQT
+705 DELQI

-746 QQVPE
+746 QQISE
-751 AQRPDSR
+751 SLRPDSR

-769 EKQVANFGS
+769 EKQVANFGA
-778 SRRLTKLSATPV
+778 SRRLTKLSVTPV

-825 ERLGTILNVI
+825 ERLGTILSLI
-835 KPAEG
+835 KPTEG

>member
-1 MKALTP
+1 MKPLTP

-80 GGKTYL
+80 GGKIYL

-93 ENGRIETSIGGVTLD
+93 ENGRIETSVGGVTLD

-129 VEGKSTPNPVQLQLL
+129 VEGKNTPNPVQLQLV
-144 NEADIARI
+144 NEADVARI
-152 IAYAVIL
+152 MAYSFIL
-159 DTDQG
+159 EDAQNDT
-164 NAPELDEQHI
+164 AELDEQHI
-174 ADHLKTLSLHRQQEP
+174 AGHLKTLSLHRQQEP
-189 VAGLTSDDVVALWD
+189 VAGLSSDDVVALWD
-203 YLMRHDA
+203 YLIRHDA

-225 ELAPYLGI
+225 ELAPHLSI
-233 DDRAALFSVLWGEQ
+233 DDRASLFSVLWGER
-247 AEYTSLYRHFSHT
+247 ADYTSLYRHFAHT

-280 SLQPDSGIFNAG
+280 ALQPDSSIFNAS

-312 GRAARGVELSLA
+312 GRAARSVELSLA
-324 ELIMLAAEVQIPLL
+324 ELIMLTAEVLIPLL
-338 SPPKETLFGQVDLLD
+338 SPPKEALFGQVDLLD
-353 FPGFSLQDD
+353 FPGFSLQD
-362 AEPEPDDDNP
+362 EPEAEADDDNP
-372 DRLLRHK
+372 DRLLRLK

-385 ALLRAKRAY
+385 ALLCAKRAY
-394 LLERYNDDQEMNLL
+394 LLERYTDDQEMNLL

-433 TQGENPQIR
+433 TQGETPQVR

-494 MAAWLDAEVRRE
+494 MAAWLDTEVRRE

-569 PSREEL
+569 PSRDEL
-575 RRLYLQ
+575 RHLYLQ
-581 QQEQQPPRNFASYQ
+581 QQEQQSRNFAAYQ
-595 ETLDTA
+595 ETPDTA
-601 VPLVSYEPFGVGLD
+601 VPMASYEPFGVGLD
-615 IDLFSDEEPVES
+615 IDLFSDESEQAES
-627 EDKEAKKTPVI
+627 EEKPTPVA
-638 PAHADEETAD
+638 PVVQTEEDQAEN
-648 SHSYEAE
+648 HSYEAE

-662 YWVNHL
+662 YWINHL
-668 RNLPENIAIIELLG
+668 RNLPENVAIIELLG

-694 LITASVRLKID
+694 LITASVRLKLE
-705 DELQT
+705 DELQI

-746 QQVPE
+746 QQISE
-751 AQRPDSR
+751 SLRPDSR

-769 EKQVANFGS
+769 EKQVANFGA
-778 SRRLTKLSATPV
+778 SRRLTKLSVTPV

-825 ERLGTILNVI
+825 ERLGTILSQI
-835 KPAEG
+835 KPTES

>member
-1 MKALTP
+1 MKPLTP

-93 ENGRIETSIGGVTLD
+93 ENGRIETSVGGVTLD

-129 VEGKSTPNPVQLQLL
+129 VEGKNTPNPVQLQLL

-152 IAYAVIL
+152 MAYSFIL
-159 DTDQG
+159 EDAQNDT
-164 NAPELDEQHI
+164 AELDEQHI
-174 ADHLKTLSLHRQQEP
+174 AEHLKTLSLHRQQEP
-189 VAGLTSDDVVALWD
+189 VAGLSSDDVVALWD
-203 YLMRHDA
+203 YLTRHDA
-210 RRQKPLERKFWPLAV
+210 RRQKPLERKFWPLTV
-225 ELAPYLGI
+225 ELAPHLSI
-233 DDRAALFSVLWGEQ
+233 DDRASLFSVLWGER
-247 AEYTSLYRHFSHT
+247 ADYTSLYRHFAHT

-280 SLQPDSGIFNAG
+280 ALQPDSGIFNAS

-324 ELIMLAAEVQIPLL
+324 ELIMLTAEVLIPLL

-353 FPGFSLQDD
+353 FPGFSLQD
-362 AEPEPDDDNP
+362 EPEAEVDDDNP
-372 DRLLRHK
+372 DRLLRLK

-394 LLERYNDDQEMNLL
+394 LLERYTDDQEMNLL

-494 MAAWLDAEVRRE
+494 MAAWLDTEVRRE

-569 PSREEL
+569 PSRDEL
-575 RRLYLQ
+575 RHLYLQ
-581 QQEQQPPRNFASYQ
+581 QQVQQSRNFAAYQ
-595 ETLDTA
+595 ETPDTA
-601 VPLVSYEPFGVGLD
+601 VPMASYEPFGVGLD
-615 IDLFSDEEPVES
+615 IDLFSDESAQAES
-627 EDKEAKKTPVI
+627 EEKPTPVV
-638 PAHADEETAD
+638 PVVQTEEDQAEN
-648 SHSYEAE
+648 HSYEAE

-662 YWVNHL
+662 YWINHL
-668 RNLPENIAIIELLG
+668 RNLPENVAIIELLG

-694 LITASVRLKID
+694 LITASIRLKLE
-705 DELQT
+705 DELQI

-746 QQVPE
+746 QQISE
-751 AQRPDSR
+751 SLRPDSR

-769 EKQVANFGS
+769 EKQVANFGA
-778 SRRLTKLSATPV
+778 SRRLTKLSVTPV

-825 ERLGTILNVI
+825 ERLGTILSQI
-835 KPAEG
+835 KPTES